1 MQNLVK
7 IQEELKNVPL
17 QAVMSYVD
25 GRNPM
30 VPPYLALTELNRRK
44 QIQQSSQAQQQPQ
57 ATVKDQVQQ
66 QAGIMALQN
75 QRAQQGMENMQ
86 QTAGRVPQP
95 GAVPMNAPVQAQPAQ
110 MPVVK
115 AAGGGL
121 MRMPMRSDMFKANS
135 YAGGGIVAFS
145 GGGDTMGG
153 FSYEDNSDMVPT
165 VPDSDLS
172 DEEKL
177 EYLRKNGRLGIP
189 QVKDL
194 QEGKVTINELY
205 NKAYRP
211 SSVSVTKPAAAPA
224 APAANPSSAPPAPAV
239 NPNAPK
245 PNNLGGYGPL
255 MSMKPRS
262 TSLQDIFKE
271 QQEANKLAGVLSP
284 EQRYSKSDEMLKKL
298 NEQMMQQRGQQGIEA
313 LAAAMAR
320 GSKGRRTSDALA
332 GFGEGYFE
340 TAGKQRELN
349 NKQDEAFATL
359 ERAKEK
365 EADAIRR
372 GDSAAIIKTKGERE
386 KAEFDLNKTKAEIQY
401 RQESVENKGDV
412 AQERLDLEKEKA
424 LMKEFGYQSLIMQQ
438 TTLENRLRKDPNDAK
453 AKQELDRIKL
463 EIDKKRKEAGLSG
476 RSGAPAAS
484 SAPQGKLVQNKDG
497 SYSYQR

>member
-1 MQNLVK
+1 MQNLIK
-7 IQEELKNVPL
+7 IQEDLKNLPL
-17 QAVMSYVD
+17 QAVMSYVN

-44 QIQQSSQAQQQPQ
+44 QMQQSTQASQQQPQ
-57 ATVKDQVQQ
+57 QTVKDQVQQ
-66 QAGIMALQN
+66 QAGLMALQAAR
-75 QRAQQGMENMQ
+75 QQAAQQNMQ
-86 QTAGRVPQP
+86 QGAAASPQP
-95 GAVPMNAPVQAQPAQ
+95 QALPVQGAPVQAAE
-110 MPVVK
+110 
-115 AAGGGL
+115 GGL
-121 MRMPMRSDMFKANS
+121 MRMPMRRDMFEADS
-135 YAGGGIVAFS
+135 YAGGGIVAFKR
-145 GGGDTMGG
+145 GGGTDEEEEED
-153 FSYEDNSDMVPT
+153 YEDPLAR
-165 VPDSDLS
+165 LS
-172 DEEKL
+172 GVDKYSRAIDE
-177 EYLRKNGRLGIP
+177 LRRTTPKEQNYYQKTLGYKP
-189 QVKDL
+189 ERV
-194 QEGKVTINELY
+194 EPAAT
-205 NKAYRP
+205 
-211 SSVSVTKPAAAPA
+211 PAAAPA
-224 APAANPSSAPPAPAV
+224 APAANPNAPAANPNAPAV

-262 TSLQDIFKE
+262 TSIQDIFKE
-271 QQEANKLAGVLSP
+271 QQEADKLAGVLSP

-313 LAAAMAR
+313 IAAGMIR
-320 GSKGRRTSDALA
+320 GGKGKKWYDAL
-332 GFGEGYFE
+332 GGYGEGYFE

-386 KAEFDLNKTKAEIQY
+386 KAELDLNKTKAEIQY

>member
-121 MRMPMRSDMFKANS
+121 MQVPMRSDMFKADS
-135 YAGGGIVAFS
+135 YAGGGIVAFKR
-145 GGGDTMGG
+145 GGGAEEEEEED
-153 FSYEDNSDMVPT
+153 YEDPLAR
-165 VPDSDLS
+165 LS
-172 DEEKL
+172 GVDKYSRAIDE
-177 EYLRKNGRLGIP
+177 LRRTTPKEQNYYQKTLGYKP
-189 QVKDL
+189 ERV
-194 QEGKVTINELY
+194 EPAAT
-205 NKAYRP
+205 
-211 SSVSVTKPAAAPA
+211 PAAAPA
-224 APAANPSSAPPAPAV
+224 APVVNPNAPAANPNAPAV

-386 KAEFDLNKTKAEIQY
+386 KAELDLNKTKAEIQY

>member
-7 IQEELKNVPL
+7 IQEDLKNVPL

-44 QIQQSSQAQQQPQ
+44 QVQQSAAAQQQPQ
-57 ATVKDQVQQ
+57 GTIKDQIQQ
-66 QAGIMALQN
+66 QAGLMALQAGR
-75 QRAQQGMENMQ
+75 QQAAQQNMAQ
-86 QTAGRVPQP
+86 NMAAVPQP
-95 GAVPMNAPVQAQPAQ
+95 GAASAGPVQAAA
-110 MPVVK
+110 PVVK
-115 AAGGGL
+115 AAEGGL
-121 MRMPMRSDMFKANS
+121 MRVPMRSDMFKANS

-177 EYLRKNGRLGIP
+177 EYLRKSGRLGLA

-194 QEGKVTINELY
+194 KEGKVTLNELY
-205 NKAYRP
+205 NKAYTP
-211 SSVSVTKPAAAPA
+211 SSVSVAKPAVAPAAPA
-224 APAANPSSAPPAPAV
+224 APAAPPAPAV

-245 PNNLGGYGPL
+245 PNNLGGYASI
-255 MSMKPRS
+255 MNMKPRS
-262 TSLQDIFKE
+262 TSIQDIFKE
-271 QQEANKLAGVLSP
+271 QQEADKLAGVLSP

-298 NEQMMQQRGQQGIEA
+298 NEQMMQQRGQQGIER
-313 LAAAMAR
+313 LAAAMKR
-320 GSKGRRTSDALA
+320 GSEAKRTSDAMA
-332 GFGEGYFE
+332 GFGSEYFA

-359 ERAKEK
+359 ERAKER

-401 RQESVENKGDV
+401 RQESVGNKGDV

-424 LMKEFGYQSLIMQQ
+424 LMKEFGYQSLIMKQ
-438 TTLENRLRKDPNDAK
+438 TTLENRLRKDPNDQK
-453 AKQELDRIKL
+453 AKQELALIQL
-463 EIDKKRKEAGLSG
+463 EIDKKRREAGLSSK
-476 RSGAPAAS
+476 SGAPAAS

-497 SYSYQR
+497 SYSYQRP